1 MSRIPLECHLVMRT
15 IRYSI
20 PLESIELPGEFFPA
34 HLSVALLDAIFPSPE
49 GHDDQGTRAAI
60 RYSRR
65 FEIAYARTDRWELPP
80 AEEQETLSD
89 LIGRHTELGED
100 RMGEMLF
107 PIDERFPGTKLAG
120 TSHFLR
126 TAIEL
131 EQIGIRVL
139 QDIRALGSEKI
150 EHCLRLSA
158 GLRESA
164 IRRFLM
170 YTGDDDF
177 VRGDAHVRTF
187 VAEATGRSAVSAA
200 QAEDLVRR
208 AAYEFILSPRYL
220 DFAIWTLRGT

>member
-15 IRYSI
+15 IRHSI

-34 HLSVALLDAIFPSPE
+34 HLSVALLDAIFPSRA

-89 LIGRHTELGED
+89 LIERYTELGED

-107 PIDERFPGTKLAG
+107 PIDQRFPGTKLAG
-120 TSHFLR
+120 PSHFLR

-139 QDIRALGSEKI
+139 QDIRALDPGKI
-150 EHCLRLSA
+150 EHCLRFSA
-158 GLRESA
+158 GLREST

-170 YTGDDDF
+170 YTGDDGF
-177 VRGDAHVRTF
+177 VRGDVHVRTF
-187 VAEATGRSAVSAA
+187 VAEATGRSAISAA
-200 QAEDLVRR
+200 EAEDLVRR
-208 AAYEFILSPRYL
+208 AACELILSPRYL